1 MFHQENCA
9 KLTNFYDYQCLFTIT
24 WKTFFDSIADGNIMP
39 EPRHEKLNSQMKKT
53 IPIPRAIQHL
63 LSPGGKIV
71 KVVDNKSNQ

>member
-1 MFHQENCA
+1 
-9 KLTNFYDYQCLFTIT
+9 
-24 WKTFFDSIADGNIMP
+24 MP